1 MKKVLIYNDG
11 RIFDAYY
18 SRNGKRFMDV
28 SIYEV
33 KRPDRKRIG
42 RTKWYPFATGFQYID
57 NYDTLEDLL
66 MDVLEKGLRV
76 EEKDLAREKK
86 LAKWG

>member
-1 MKKVLIYNDG
+1 MKKTLITDDN

-18 SRNGKRFMDV
+18 SRDGKHFMDV

-33 KRPDRKRIG
+33 KRPDRKYFG
-42 RTKWYPFATGFQYID
+42 RTKWLPFATGFQFID
-57 NYDTLEDLL
+57 SYNTLENLL
-66 MDVLEKGLRV
+66 MSVLAKGLRE

-86 LAKWG
+86 LAEWG